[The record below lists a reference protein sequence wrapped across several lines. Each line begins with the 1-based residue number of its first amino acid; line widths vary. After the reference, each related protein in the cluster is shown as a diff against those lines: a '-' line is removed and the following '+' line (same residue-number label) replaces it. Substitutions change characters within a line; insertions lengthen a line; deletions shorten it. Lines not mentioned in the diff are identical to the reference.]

1 MLVQKPFPLLLTLSG
16 YNNFMFKRLLHLASS
31 RRISLLLTIL
41 FLWLGGLAVVLQ
53 AWYLSTIINQVFL
66 EKRTLADVTSLVF
79 ILLVIILVRAIAAFI
94 HQYYAGDLSIK
105 IRTELRIRLLD
116 HLVSFNPVN
125 TTSSR
130 TGELANTTL
139 EGVEALDAWFSQY
152 LPQLS
157 LAAILPL
164 SILILVF
171 PIDPLTGLV
180 FLVTAP
186 LIPLFMWLIGKAAEN
201 ATGRQ
206 WKLLSQLSAYFLD
219 VIQGLTTLKILGR
232 SRHQQTRIQQASD
245 RYRDVTLGV
254 LRIAFLSSLVLELL
268 TTLSTAVVA
277 VEVGLRLLY
286 SRLDFQSALF
296 ILVLAPEFYL
306 PLRKLGAGFHAGIS
320 GRTAATRIFEILDTP
335 IPQVASPAVH
345 VSTPSSLFSESPIRY
360 DHVSFTYAGRDLP
373 AISDMSIE
381 LPPGQVTAVV
391 GHSGAGKSTL
401 AAFLLRFI
409 QPETGT
415 IMIAERDLRSIPLKE
430 WRSHLAWV
438 PQKPSLFHG
447 SLADNLLLAKP
458 GAATAELEDAC
469 EKAELRAFIHSL
481 PEEFNTLVG
490 ERGARLSSGQ
500 VQRLALARAFL
511 RNPSLLI
518 LDEPTTSLDPLQEY
532 AIRETI
538 HRLQQGRTTL
548 LVAHNLAMVRQA
560 HQIIVLENGRLL
572 EQGTHQELLA
582 SKGEYARLVVA
593 GELL

>member
-1 MLVQKPFPLLLTLSG
+1 MLLTLSG

>member
-1 MLVQKPFPLLLTLSG
+1 
-16 YNNFMFKRLLHLASS
+16 MFKRLLHLASS